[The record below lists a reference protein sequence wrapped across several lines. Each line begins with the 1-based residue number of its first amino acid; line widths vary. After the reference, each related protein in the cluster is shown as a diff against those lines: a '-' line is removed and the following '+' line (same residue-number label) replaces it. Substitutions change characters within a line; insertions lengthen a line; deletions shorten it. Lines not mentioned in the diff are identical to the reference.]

1 MNRCLR
7 LILKVFR
14 ETGDMIKTMTKE
26 EYASYRHDYYV
37 RHAEERKSKQK
48 EYYEKHKEEIRA
60 KANLR
65 YRRKCGL

>member
-1 MNRCLR
+1 M
-7 LILKVFR
+7 FR

-26 EYASYRHDYYV
+26 EYASYRHDSYV
-37 RHAEERKSKQK
+37 RYAEERKRKQK

>member
-1 MNRCLR
+1 
-7 LILKVFR
+7 
-14 ETGDMIKTMTKE
+14 MIKTMTKE